1 VFIVQ
6 ILSYACCFSVPL
18 KSLFNQEKMY
28 QTWEIREKSGDLVQG
43 IRFVGNPS
51 YVEWF
56 LTDMA
61 ISNPQVTPETF

>member
-1 VFIVQ
+1 
-6 ILSYACCFSVPL
+6 
-18 KSLFNQEKMY
+18 MY